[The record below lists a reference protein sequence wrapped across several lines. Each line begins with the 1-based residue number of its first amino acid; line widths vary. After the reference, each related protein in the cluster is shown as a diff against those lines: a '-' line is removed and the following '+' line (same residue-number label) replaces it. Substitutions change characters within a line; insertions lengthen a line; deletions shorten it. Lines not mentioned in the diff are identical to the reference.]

1 VVRCE
6 AFGERGGQRRPAGD
20 VEPEAGVVHAVLDA
34 IGVQGAPE
42 SGHRCCRGGPLLAAR
57 CSACRN
63 RSVVIRSA
71 PLIQAA
77 QGHPQAFAWKI
88 GTIGTRPESLNA
100 NALPL
105 EMPSVCR

>member
-1 VVRCE
+1 
-6 AFGERGGQRRPAGD
+6 
-20 VEPEAGVVHAVLDA
+20 
-34 IGVQGAPE
+34 
-42 SGHRCCRGGPLLAAR
+42 
-57 CSACRN
+57 
-63 RSVVIRSA
+63 VIRSA